1 MGMGRALPLSCMETT
16 DTIIVGAGPI
26 GIELAVALR
35 RAGVDYLHVD
45 AAQIGHTIS
54 WYAPGTHFFSSP
66 ERIAIAGVPL
76 VTANQDKATR
86 EEYLAYL
93 RMVVAQ
99 FDLPIRTYEAV
110 VGIERIGEGREE
122 GAEGARFI
130 VTTRRAAGG
139 RERRYRARNVVLAI
153 GDMHRPRRLGI
164 PGEDLPH
171 VSHYFG
177 DPHEYFRRRVLI
189 VGGKNSAVEAAI
201 RLFRLGADVAIS
213 YRGERFDPER
223 IKYWLLPEINWLIE
237 KKRIGFYPRTAPTAI
252 TPESAMLRHLDREG
266 EPALEVGADAVLL
279 LTGYEQDPTL
289 FESVGIEL
297 VGPERAPKHDHVTM
311 ETNVPGIYVAGTA
324 TAGTQTR
331 FKVFIETSHVHV
343 ARIVRAITGK
353 EMGEGLETPRYA
365 EPES

>member
-1 MGMGRALPLSCMETT
+1 MEET

-35 RAGVDYLHVD
+35 RLGWDYIHLE
-45 AAQIGHTIS
+45 AEQIGHTVS

-76 VTANQDKATR
+76 ITANQDKATR
-86 EEYLAYL
+86 EEYLAHL
-93 RMVVAQ
+93 RAVVAQ
-99 FDLPIRTYEAV
+99 FDLPIRAYEAV
-110 VGIERIGEGREE
+110 EAIERLDESPGGM
-122 GAEGARFI
+122 RFL
-130 VTTRRAAGG
+130 VRTRRRGSD
-139 RERRYRARNVVLAI
+139 ELNTYRARNVVLAI

-177 DPHEYFRRRVLI
+177 DPHDYFRRRVLI

-201 RLFRLGADVAIS
+201 RLYRLGADVTIS
-213 YRGERFDPER
+213 YRREQFDAAR
-223 IKYWLLPEINWLIE
+223 IKYWLLPEINWLID
-237 KKRIGFYPRTAPTAI
+237 KKKVGFLPRTRPVEI
-252 TPESAMLRHLDREG
+252 TPSVVRLESIDTG
-266 EPALEVGADAVLL
+266 ERTEVPAECVLL

-289 FESVGIEL
+289 FESLGVRL
-297 VGPERAPKHDHVTM
+297 VGPERAPEHDHVTM

-324 TAGTQTR
+324 TAGTQER

-343 ARIVRAITGK
+343 PRIVRAITGK
-353 EMGEGLETPRYA
+353 TVGDITGVKYS